1 MARSLFCYKISVH
14 MRLDV
19 VYFVKR
25 LIVNDSEGAGGESA
39 DEQRADQAGRV
50 GDGDGV
56 DIIPSTIGIRQ
67 SFFDDRVDNFQVAAS
82 GDFWDDAAVFGMDV
96 DLGIDHIRKQAFAVF
111 NDRRRC
117 FVAAG
122 LDSQNPHLLL
132 L

>member
-1 MARSLFCYKISVH
+1 

-19 VYFVKR
+19 VYLVKR
-25 LIVNDSEGAGGESA
+25 FVVNDGEGAGGEST

-56 DIIPSTIGIRQ
+56 DVVPGAISVRQ
-67 SFFDDRVDNFQVAAS
+67 GFFDDRVNNLQMAAG
-82 GDFWDDAAVFGMDV
+82 GDFRDDAAVFGVDV

>member
-1 MARSLFCYKISVH
+1 
-14 MRLDV
+14 MRLDM
-19 VYFVKR
+19 VYLVER
-25 LIVNDSEGAGGESA
+25 LIANDSEGAGGEGA

-56 DIIPSTIGIRQ
+56 DVVPGAISVRQ
-67 SFFDDRVDNFQVAAS
+67 GFFDDRVNDLQMAAG
-82 GDFWDDAAVFGMDV
+82 GDFRDDAAVFGMDV
-96 DLGIDHIRKQAFAVF
+96 DLGIDHIRKHAFAVF

-117 FVAAG
+117 FIAAG

>member
-1 MARSLFCYKISVH
+1 MRSLFRNKISIH

-19 VYFVKR
+19 VYLVKR
-25 LIVNDSEGAGGESA
+25 FVVNDGEGAGGERA
-39 DEQRADQAGRV
+39 DEQRADQAGRI

-56 DIIPSTIGIRQ
+56 DVVPGAISVRQ
-67 SFFDDRVDNFQVAAS
+67 GFFDDRVDNFQVAAGS
-82 GDFWDDAAVFGMDV
+82 DFRDDAAVFGVDV

-117 FVAAG
+117 FIAAG

>member
-1 MARSLFCYKISVH
+1 M
-14 MRLDV
+14 

-25 LIVNDSEGAGGESA
+25 LIVNDGEGAGGERA

-56 DIIPSTIGIRQ
+56 DIPPSAISIGQ
-67 SFFDDRVDNFQVAAS
+67 GFFNDRVDNFQVAAS
-82 GDFWDDAAVFGMDV
+82 SDFRDDAAVFGMDV

-117 FVAAG
+117 FIAAG
-122 LDSQNPHLLL
+122 LNSQNPHLLL